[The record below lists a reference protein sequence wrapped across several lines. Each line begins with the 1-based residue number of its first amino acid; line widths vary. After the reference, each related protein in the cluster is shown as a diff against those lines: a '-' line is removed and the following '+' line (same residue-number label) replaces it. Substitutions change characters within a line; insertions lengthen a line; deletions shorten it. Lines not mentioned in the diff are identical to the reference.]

1 MVPDRNEQQTDPMN
15 EHRMSARR
23 GPLQLIRPDAPAEP
37 PAGAFRM
44 SCVVPAFNEAAGI
57 AGFLEALRKSIESL
71 TADYEIIVVND
82 GSTDGSR
89 EKILHSSVASRVR
102 YVELSRN
109 FGKEAAIQAGLD
121 LASGECTVILDAD
134 FQHPPELIQTM
145 VQRWCAGVH
154 MVYAVRRDRR
164 GEGWIKRTAVAAF
177 YRILSHSRDPEIP
190 ANAGDFRLL
199 DRRVVHALRALP
211 ERDRFMKG
219 LYAWVGFRSEP
230 VEYTPAARRSGQTR
244 FGALRLA
251 SLAATGLTS
260 FSNLPLR
267 WVAAAGA
274 LISTSALC
282 MSCWLVLEKIFLGQ
296 PIAGF
301 ATLGAAIFFFS
312 GIQLLALGIV
322 GEYVGRIFNEVKQ
335 RPRYLVAEDS
345 GAVATVGAGIH
356 KALGT

>member
-1 MVPDRNEQQTDPMN
+1 MNEQRT
-15 EHRMSARR
+15 SVRR
-23 GPLQLIRPDAPAEP
+23 SPLQLIRPDTPAEP
-37 PAGAFRM
+37 AGETFRM

-57 AGFLEALRKSIESL
+57 ATFLETLRRSIEPL
-71 TADYEIIVVND
+71 TADFEIIVVND

-89 EKILHSSVASRVR
+89 EKILRSTVVSRVR

-109 FGKEAAIQAGLD
+109 FGKEAAIQSGLD
-121 LASGECTVILDAD
+121 LASGDCTVILDAD

-145 VQRWCAGVH
+145 VSRWRAGVH

-164 GEGWIKRTAVAAF
+164 DENWIKRTAVAAF
-177 YRILSHSRDPEIP
+177 YRLLSHSRDPAIP

-199 DRRVVHALRALP
+199 DRRVVLALRALP
-211 ERDRFMKG
+211 ERERFMKG

-230 VEYTPAARRSGQTR
+230 IEYTPGARRDGETR
-244 FGALRLA
+244 FGPLRLA

-260 FSNLPLR
+260 FSHLPLR

-274 LISTSALC
+274 VISGSALL
-282 MSCWLVLEKIFLGQ
+282 MACWLVLEKIFLGQ

-312 GIQLLALGIV
+312 GIQLLALGVV

-335 RPRYLVAEDS
+335 RPRYLIAEDT
-345 GAVATVGAGIH
+345 GAIASMESEIH